1 MNAGKLVTGITGL
14 TGSGKSEAALLLQK
28 AGYEVIDA
36 DKTAHGLYEKGRPL
50 YAALVKK
57 YGKKILAEDAINRQR
72 LAKEAL
78 KNKKTYAEF
87 TALVYPP
94 LVKALEAEV
103 KKARPGHVIIDM
115 AVLYEAGFDKNCDLV
130 IMIAASEEK
139 RRERAGE
146 KWNTETMK
154 KIRGFQKTFPAIK
167 KIELGAVIIYNNES
181 KRALRKKICDA
192 VKRIERESVWKGTR
206 RKKILKK

>member
-78 KNKKTYAEF
+78 KNKKT
-87 TALVYPP
+87 
-94 LVKALEAEV
+94 
-103 KKARPGHVIIDM
+103 
-115 AVLYEAGFDKNCDLV
+115 
-130 IMIAASEEK
+130 
-139 RRERAGE
+139 
-146 KWNTETMK
+146 
-154 KIRGFQKTFPAIK
+154 
-167 KIELGAVIIYNNES
+167 
-181 KRALRKKICDA
+181 
-192 VKRIERESVWKGTR
+192 
-206 RKKILKK
+206 